1 MNISGIK
8 KNRFWISIGI
18 GMIIVIA
25 FLFCVVSPFRLGR
38 SEKLESFER
47 LLTRLEI
54 NAKKGHKIRNEK
66 WIKAEEAKL
75 VAIRKVQREYEL
87 FYKEQ
92 DSHLEK
98 IFTSVNGDEIKDEA
112 LWENRYIKG
121 INVLQD
127 EIKKRE
133 IPLELGKNALPFKQ
147 WKMEIPTWK
156 EIIPEQKRFWV
167 TEELVNIILNEE
179 LKVDY
184 LEVINFE
191 MEDAVSTNAYTELY
205 DIIPFTIK
213 VSMNVESVLFL
224 INELLK
230 SKLSFE
236 IKTINIGGELS
247 RFRAPEEVGKSFR
260 SSQSV
265 QKRRIQSPSI
275 VDVVIDAY
283 ILDFKI

>member
-1 MNISGIK
+1 MNISSIK
-8 KNRFWISIGI
+8 KNKFWISIGI
-18 GMIIVIA
+18 GMIFVVA
-25 FLFCVVSPFRLGR
+25 FHFCVVSPFRLGKT
-38 SEKLESFER
+38 EKMESLER

-54 NAKKGHKIRNEK
+54 NAKRGHKIRNEK

-75 VAIRKVQREYEL
+75 EAIKKVQHEYEL

-98 IFTSVNGDEIKDEA
+98 IFASVNGEEIKDEA
-112 LWENRYIKG
+112 LWENRYIQG

-133 IPLELGKNALPFKQ
+133 IPLGKNALPFKQ

-156 EIIPEQKRFWV
+156 EIVPEQKRFWV

-184 LEVINFE
+184 LEGINFE
-191 MEDAVSTNAYTELY
+191 MENAVSTNAYTELY

-213 VSMNVESVLFL
+213 VSMNVESLFFL

-236 IKTINIGGELS
+236 IKTINIGRELS
-247 RFRAPEEVGKSFR
+247 RFRVPEEVGKSLR
-260 SSQSV
+260 SGQSV
-265 QKRRIQSPSI
+265 QKRRIRSPSI

-283 ILDFKI
+283 VLDFKI